1 MSTGIKI
8 RGIYSTALTRLM
20 LEGGYYIV
28 EPSSKISKLLGLE
41 ETGPDYE
48 VLIQDRPDRQ
58 GVDLTGPP
66 ERVTQC
72 LTFLQEQLLDATL
85 LEFDAVD
92 EEDALVRATVEFP
105 GSSKNTLDNIR
116 RTVIPTLV
124 GHHRLRIIASKSLE
138 QAEQTLQRHPEKKHA
153 LEDRLF
159 REEIVLP
166 LETLGLVRLEHMR
179 PSGKPM
185 RPREGVLTSVGARG
199 IVFKRSFSKGR
210 YDGLDVPIQEG
221 DYGVTEIQD
230 GAWYVKHSYF
240 NKDGSLIGKYFNVN
254 TPVELYPFGARY
266 LDLEVDVVHRANQ
279 KPFLIDREKLSL
291 LCRKGCISCDLEKKA
306 LAVAEDLLQTLE
318 STAPGIDS

>member
-8 RGIYSTALTRLM
+8 RGIYSTALTKLM
-20 LEGGYYIV
+20 LGRGYYIMD
-28 EPSSKISKLLGLE
+28 PSSRIRKLFGLE
-41 ETGPDYE
+41 ETGPDFE
-48 VLIQDRPDRQ
+48 ILIQDRPDLQ
-58 GVDLTGPP
+58 GVDMTGPP

-124 GHHRLRIIASKSLE
+124 GHHRFRIIASKSLE
-138 QAEQTLQRHPEKKHA
+138 QAEQTLERSPDKKQV

-159 REEIVLP
+159 REEIIFP
-166 LETLGLVRLEHMR
+166 LETSGLVRLEHMR
-179 PSGKPM
+179 PSGRPM
-185 RPREGVLTSVGARG
+185 RPREGVLTSVAARE

-210 YDGLDVPIQEG
+210 YDGLDIPIQEG
-221 DYGVTEIQD
+221 DYCVTVIQD
-230 GAWYVKHSYF
+230 GAWYVGHSYF
-240 NKDGSLIGKYFNVN
+240 NRDGGLIGKYFNVN

-266 LDLEVDVVHRANQ
+266 LDLEVDVVHRAGQ
-279 KPFLIDREKLSL
+279 KPFLIDREKLAF

-306 LAVAEDLLQTLE
+306 LAVAEDLLQTLQ
-318 STAPGIDS
+318 SAA

>member
-1 MSTGIKI
+1 MSMGIKI

-20 LEGGYYIV
+20 LEGGYYIID
-28 EPSSKISKLLGLE
+28 PSSKIQKLFGLE
-41 ETGPDYE
+41 ETGADYE
-48 VLIQDRPDRQ
+48 ILIQDRPDLQ

-105 GSSKNTLDNIR
+105 GSSKNTLDDIR

-124 GHHRLRIIASKSLE
+124 RHHRLRIIASKSLE
-138 QAEQTLQRHPEKKHA
+138 QAEQVLQKQPEKKQI
-153 LEDRLF
+153 LEDHLF
-159 REEIVLP
+159 REEIIFP
-166 LETLGLVRLEHMR
+166 IETLGLVRLEHMR
-179 PSGKPM
+179 PSGKAM
-185 RPREGVLTSVGARG
+185 RPREGVLTSVAGRG
-199 IVFKRSFSKGR
+199 IAFKRSFSKGR
-210 YDGLDVPIQEG
+210 YDGLDVPIQDG

-230 GAWYVKHSYF
+230 GAWYVKHSYY

-266 LDLEVDVVHRANQ
+266 LDLEVDVVHRAGQ

-291 LCRKGCISCDLEKKA
+291 LCRKGCISCDLERKA
-306 LAVAEDLLQTLE
+306 LEVAEDLLQTLQ
-318 STAPGIDS
+318 STDPGKDS